1 MFHHVSSK
9 ILTHD
14 LRPLTNTFFQ
24 QKLITQ
30 LDAKSSPLA
39 LLAQTCSA
47 IGADTTN
54 PKLLA
59 ANIEKSTKSALKS
72 GNMDGRDKSS
82 PVSSQSS
89 SVSTGSVEHIKSS
102 FKPYESN
109 NNLTNNINNNNH
121 MRERLEAETERATN
135 LSTGGASANS
145 LNLIGN
151 GGRVR
156 TPKSNGSGGIMLLNG
171 QQHAAQQL
179 QQQHQH
185 QQQQQ
190 QQQQRCDSNQSAT
203 SQRDSPATGMNGLR
217 KSSPNGSAGAV
228 IDLQQ
233 RISNSSSPQQRAS
246 SKESATLSH
255 ATSSTQMSPSAAA
268 AAAAAASQSRLQSAT
283 DSAIAAAKEANY
295 VKALHAAAAAAGV
308 PTTSAGSLSGSSSYY
323 AGYPGAS
330 PSSGLPYPM
339 DVMTASALMS
349 QHHPMFKAAAL
360 HPYLNYARLKGIDPA
375 TMMTPNICRDPYCTG
390 CPSSPH
396 FLNKAAGQPCPAGCP
411 QCEGGVGKTSALG
424 GGGSSAAAA
433 VAAAAASSYHAQ
445 LAALA
450 AASQMPYVCSWISA
464 DAAYC
469 GKRFGTSDELFQHLR
484 THTASLPDSV
494 LSAAAAGGIP
504 PTHPLFQRT
513 YPTPPLSPLSAARYH
528 PYGKPSMLPPPLAS
542 AAGALGG
549 LPMPPHPALAQYFAP
564 YSLYG
569 PPRMGSS
576 HP

>member
-1 MFHHVSSK
+1 MDLTNYNKLLQSSNQY
-9 ILTHD
+9 
-14 LRPLTNTFFQ
+14 LRPDYLAAPNA
-24 QKLITQ
+24 

-59 ANIEKSTKSALKS
+59 ANIEKSTKSTLKS
-72 GNMDGRDKSS
+72 SGADGRDKSS

-109 NNLTNNINNNNH
+109 NNLTNNNH

-135 LSTGGASANS
+135 LSTSASANN

-171 QQHAAQQL
+171 QQHAAQL
-179 QQQHQH
+179 
-185 QQQQQ
+185 

-203 SQRDSPATGMNGLR
+203 SQRDSPATGINGLR
-217 KSSPNGSAGAV
+217 KSSPIGTASAV
-228 IDLQQ
+228 MDLQQ

-246 SKESATLSH
+246 SKESAALSH
-255 ATSSTQMSPSAAA
+255 SISSAQISPSAAA
-268 AAAAAASQSRLQSAT
+268 AAAAASHSRLQSAT

-308 PTTSAGSLSGSSSYY
+308 PTTSAGSLPGSAAYY
-323 AGYPGAS
+323 AGYPGGN
-330 PSSGLPYPM
+330 PTSGLSYPM

-349 QHHPMFKAAAL
+349 QHHPMFKAAAM

-375 TMMTPNICRDPYCTG
+375 ALMTPNICRDPYCTG

-411 QCEGGVGKTSALG
+411 QCESNAGKSSSLG

-542 AAGALGG
+542 APGALSG
-549 LPMPPHPALAQYFAP
+549 LPMPPHAALAQYFAP

>member
-1 MFHHVSSK
+1 
-9 ILTHD
+9 
-14 LRPLTNTFFQ
+14 
-24 QKLITQ
+24 
-30 LDAKSSPLA
+30 
-39 LLAQTCSA
+39 
-47 IGADTTN
+47 
-54 PKLLA
+54 
-59 ANIEKSTKSALKS
+59 
-72 GNMDGRDKSS
+72 
-82 PVSSQSS
+82 
-89 SVSTGSVEHIKSS
+89 
-102 FKPYESN
+102 
-109 NNLTNNINNNNH
+109 
-121 MRERLEAETERATN
+121 MRERPEAETERATN
-135 LSTGGASANS
+135 LSASASTNS

-171 QQHAAQQL
+171 QQHAAQM
-179 QQQHQH
+179 
-185 QQQQQ
+185 
-190 QQQQRCDSNQSAT
+190 QQQRCDSNQSAT

-217 KSSPNGSAGAV
+217 KGSPIGTASAV
-228 IDLQQ
+228 MDLQQ

-246 SKESATLSH
+246 SKESAALSH
-255 ATSSTQMSPSAAA
+255 GISSTQISPSAA

-308 PTTSAGSLSGSSSYY
+308 PTTSAGSLTGSSAYY
-323 AGYPGAS
+323 AGYPSGN
-330 PSSGLPYPM
+330 PTSGLSYPM

-349 QHHPMFKAAAL
+349 QHHPMFKAAAM

-375 TMMTPNICRDPYCTG
+375 ALMAPNICRDPYCTG

-411 QCEGGVGKTSALG
+411 QCESNSGKSTSMG

-450 AASQMPYVCSWISA
+450 AATQMPYVCSWISA

>member
-1 MFHHVSSK
+1 
-9 ILTHD
+9 L
-14 LRPLTNTFFQ
+14 
-24 QKLITQ
+24 Q
-30 LDAKSSPLA
+30 LDSKSSPLA

-59 ANIEKSTKSALKS
+59 ANIEKSTKSSLKS
-72 GNMDGRDKSS
+72 GGVDGRDKSS

-109 NNLTNNINNNNH
+109 NNITNNNH
-121 MRERLEAETERATN
+121 MRDRLELETERATN
-135 LSTGGASANS
+135 LSTGASANS

-151 GGRVR
+151 SGRVR
-156 TPKSNGSGGIMLLNG
+156 TPKSNGSGSVMLLNG
-171 QQHAAQQL
+171 QQQAAQL
-179 QQQHQH
+179 
-185 QQQQQ
+185 
-190 QQQQRCDSNQSAT
+190 QQQRCDSNQSAT
-203 SQRDSPATGMNGLR
+203 SQRDSPATSMNGLH
-217 KSSPNGSAGAV
+217 KSSPIASAGAV
-228 IDLQQ
+228 MDLQQ
-233 RISNSSSPQQRAS
+233 RISNSSSPQQRSS

-255 ATSSTQMSPSAAA
+255 TTSSAQMSPSA

-283 DSAIAAAKEANY
+283 DTAIAAAKEANY

-308 PTTSAGSLSGSSSYY
+308 PTTSSGSYY
-323 AGYPGAS
+323 AGYPGGN
-330 PSSGLPYPM
+330 PSSGLPYAM

-411 QCEGGVGKTSALG
+411 QCEGSSGKSSSMG

-469 GKRFGTSDELFQHLR
+469 GKRFATSDELFQHLR

-542 AAGALGG
+542 AAGTLSG

>member
-1 MFHHVSSK
+1 MMK
-9 ILTHD
+9 IM
-14 LRPLTNTFFQ
+14 P
-24 QKLITQ
+24 KAA
-30 LDAKSSPLA
+30 LDTKSSPLA

-59 ANIEKSTKSALKS
+59 ANIEKSTKSTLKS
-72 GNMDGRDKSS
+72 GGSDGRDKSS
-82 PVSSQSS
+82 PVSSHSS

-109 NNLTNNINNNNH
+109 NNISNNNNSNH
-121 MRERLEAETERATN
+121 MRERLDGETERATN
-135 LSTGGASANS
+135 LSTGASANNC
-145 LNLIGN
+145 NLIGN
-151 GGRVR
+151 GGDRVR
-156 TPKSNGSGGIMLLNG
+156 TPKNNGSGGMLLLNG
-171 QQHAAQQL
+171 QQQAAQL
-179 QQQHQH
+179 
-185 QQQQQ
+185 
-190 QQQQRCDSNQSAT
+190 QQQRCDSNQSAS
-203 SQRDSPATGMNGLR
+203 SQRDSPATGMNGMH
-217 KSSPNGSAGAV
+217 KGSPIGTAGAV
-228 IDLQQ
+228 IDLQS
-233 RISNSSSPQQRAS
+233 RMSNSSSPQQRAS
-246 SKESATLSH
+246 SKESAALNH
-255 ATSSTQMSPSAAA
+255 ASSGTQISTSAA

-308 PTTSAGSLSGSSSYY
+308 PTTSSGSMSSSSSYY
-323 AGYPGAS
+323 AGYPGS
-330 PSSGLPYPM
+330 TPTSVLPYPM

-375 TMMTPNICRDPYCTG
+375 AMMPPNICRDPYCTG

-411 QCEGGVGKTSALG
+411 QCEGKSGS
-424 GGGSSAAAA
+424 SSAAAA

-450 AASQMPYVCSWISA
+450 AASQMPYVCSWIST

-528 PYGKPSMLPPPLAS
+528 PYGKPSMLPPPLGS
-542 AAGALGG
+542 AANTLSG
-549 LPMPPHPALAQYFAP
+549 LQMAPHPALAQYFAP